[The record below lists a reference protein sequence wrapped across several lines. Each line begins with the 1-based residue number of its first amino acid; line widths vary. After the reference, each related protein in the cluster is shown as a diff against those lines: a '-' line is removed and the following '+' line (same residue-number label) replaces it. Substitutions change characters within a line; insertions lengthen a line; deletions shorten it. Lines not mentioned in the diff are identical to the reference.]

1 MAKTKYKALR
11 AVEVKFTNGDKLRTS
26 MAAGLTNAEI
36 RAYYKVGRVF
46 NVGSGEK
53 DRMTRVKSVRILK

>member
-1 MAKTKYKALR
+1 MPLR
-11 AVEVKFTNGDKLRTS
+11 AVEVK

-46 NVGSGEK
+46 NVGSGPN